1 MNEII
6 EYEPKR
12 KRSDIPFWIAAFLGV
27 LLFIAWSVNDNRRMQ
42 EARDAREAA
51 EKAEK
56 ADRRRDAAIL
66 RELEAQTDATNR
78 AAREAREREKNR

>member
-1 MNEII
+1 MSEII

-42 EARDAREAA
+42 ESRDAKVES
-51 EKAEK
+51 EK
-56 ADRRRDAAIL
+56 DRRHDAKVL

-78 AAREAREREKNR
+78 AARDARKRDRDR